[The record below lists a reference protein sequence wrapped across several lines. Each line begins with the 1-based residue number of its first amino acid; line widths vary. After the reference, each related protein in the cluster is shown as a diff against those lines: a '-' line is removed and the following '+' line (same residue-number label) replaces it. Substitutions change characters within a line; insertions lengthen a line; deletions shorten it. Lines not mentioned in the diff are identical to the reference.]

1 MEQASG
7 TTMKSITD
15 IFIRYPVL
23 AIVVNLMIV
32 LLGMRAVQSLPV
44 QQFPKLESTSIVITT
59 VYIGASAETIR
70 GFLTTPIE
78 KAVSSIGGVDY
89 IESKSVAGSSQI
101 TIRLK
106 LNHNATQGLAEVN
119 TRLQQVRRELPAE
132 AEPSVVEIQRA
143 DRPYASFYLSFTS
156 SQWDVPQLTDY
167 LTRTIQPQLTTISGV
182 QRVGVEGGRTPAMRI
197 WISPNKLSEMNL
209 TPGDVFGALRRNNYL
224 AAIGRVKNDSVQ
236 VDLLTDTDLKTTDEF
251 RELIV
256 LQKDGAVIR
265 LGDVATVE
273 FGSEEAGMVAM
284 YRGKEAVY
292 VSVWPLPGTNEI
304 EVADRLN
311 EAMAKLKPTL
321 PAHMEMNLAYDATRD
336 RKSVV

>member
-32 LLGMRAVQSLPV
+32 LLGLRAVQSLPV

-89 IESKSVAGSSQI
+89 IESQSVAGSSQI

-143 DRPYASFYLSFTS
+143 DRPYASFYLS
-156 SQWDVPQLTDY
+156 
-167 LTRTIQPQLTTISGV
+167 
-182 QRVGVEGGRTPAMRI
+182 
-197 WISPNKLSEMNL
+197 
-209 TPGDVFGALRRNNYL
+209 
-224 AAIGRVKNDSVQ
+224 
-236 VDLLTDTDLKTTDEF
+236 
-251 RELIV
+251 
-256 LQKDGAVIR
+256 
-265 LGDVATVE
+265 
-273 FGSEEAGMVAM
+273 
-284 YRGKEAVY
+284 
-292 VSVWPLPGTNEI
+292 
-304 EVADRLN
+304 
-311 EAMAKLKPTL
+311 
-321 PAHMEMNLAYDATRD
+321 
-336 RKSVV
+336 